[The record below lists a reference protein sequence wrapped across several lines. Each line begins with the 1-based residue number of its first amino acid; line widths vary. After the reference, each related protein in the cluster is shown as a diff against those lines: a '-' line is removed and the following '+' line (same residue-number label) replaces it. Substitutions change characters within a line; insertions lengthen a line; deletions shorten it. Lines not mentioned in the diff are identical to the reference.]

1 MRVSSRVNIFLCL
14 FVVSSAKERR
24 EGKKSEA
31 FDLGYTTLILNAS
44 QQKKNKISSV
54 KRGRVSLFSAVPHYL
69 FTSPIKRSPRFKTF
83 IL

>member
-1 MRVSSRVNIFLCL
+1 
-14 FVVSSAKERR
+14 VSSAKERR

-54 KRGRVSLFSAVPHYL
+54 KRGRVSLFSAVPH
-69 FTSPIKRSPRFKTF
+69 
-83 IL
+83 